1 MSKTFHDN
9 DFDDELDT
17 DEYGVIVNPGKFEG
31 EPSWVKQLW
40 DRALSGFSDE
50 TVHDGSMAIDAFK
63 LDAGLAAL
71 TGLDASPDHYI
82 CLWSDDNG
90 SVNHMLM
97 TQDQL
102 FACEGMPVEDEGF
115 HEYMENDNTIDLGG
129 ESGY

>member
-1 MSKTFHDN
+1 MSKTFHN
-9 DFDDELDT
+9 DDFEDEFDT
-17 DEYGVIVNPGKFEG
+17 DEYGIISNPGKFEG
-31 EPSWVKQLW
+31 EPSWVTQLW
-40 DRALSGFSDE
+40 DRALGGFADE
-50 TVHDGSMAIDAFK
+50 TVHDGTMAIDAFK
-63 LDAGLAAL
+63 LDANLATL

-90 SVNHMLM
+90 FVNHMLM

-115 HEYMENDNTIDLGG
+115 LEYMENDNHIDLGG